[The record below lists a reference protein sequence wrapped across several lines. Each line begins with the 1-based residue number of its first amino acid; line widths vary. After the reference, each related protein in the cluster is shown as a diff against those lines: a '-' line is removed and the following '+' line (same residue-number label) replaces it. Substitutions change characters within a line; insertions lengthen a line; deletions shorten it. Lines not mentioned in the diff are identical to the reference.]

1 MPIAKVQMPD
11 GRIGRF
17 EVPEGTSPEDA
28 IKLINAATPT
38 SYTWGE
44 VPAAALKN
52 VPKDIVPALK
62 GVVQPFLQPVDTM
75 ESLIKAG
82 SAGLTN
88 ILPQS
93 VLQYANPEKLKE
105 AQTTSQAIGGQFT
118 EENLKR
124 MLAEQPVSSAML
136 GSSLLSGGGS
146 ALQKIGQ
153 LGKTEN
159 IIGRTGEILS
169 TTGKYTNPLTPVVK
183 GAEYVA
189 PKIIKGA
196 ESSAKWL
203 MQSAL
208 KPTPTQLKSGQAQT
222 AIDTLLEYNISP
234 TKKGVRLLEN
244 KLDDLNAQISEKI
257 ANSTATLSRDDVI
270 SSLQRVKQRFGEQA
284 DPVSDLAAI
293 EKTGENFA
301 ASHPKQLS
309 VQLAQKLKTGTYRA
323 LKGKYGE
330 EGAASVEAQKALAN
344 GLKTGIAQKVED
356 IAALNAEESKIFDTL
371 AVTERRALMEM
382 NKNPAGLALL
392 TQSPEQF
399 ALFMADKSAAFKG
412 LLARILY
419 KGSKVLDSGEIKVP
433 RFMSSTG
440 TAQIPYQGILS
451 ATQSPITAGVGAVM
465 PGLLQST
472 Q

>member
-17 EVPEGTSPEDA
+17 EVPEGTSEEEA
-28 IKLINAATPT
+28 LRLISAATPK

-44 VPAAALKN
+44 VPGAALKN
-52 VPKDIVPALK
+52 VPKDIGPALK
-62 GVVQPFLQPVDTM
+62 GVVQPFIHPVDTM

-88 ILPQS
+88 VLPES
-93 VLQYANPEKLKE
+93 VLRYANPEKLKE

-136 GSSLLSGGGS
+136 ASTALSGGGS

-153 LGKTEN
+153 LGQTGNVVGKT
-159 IIGRTGEILS
+159 GQILS
-169 TTGKYTNPLTPVVK
+169 TAGRYTNPLTPVTK
-183 GAEYVA
+183 GAEYIA

-196 ESSAKWL
+196 EDSAKWL

-208 KPTPTQLKSGQAQT
+208 KPTLEQLKSGQAKT
-222 AIDTLLEYNISP
+222 AVDTLLEYGISP
-234 TKKGVRLLEN
+234 TRKGVDIL
-244 KLDDLNAQISEKI
+244 KTKIDDLNTQINDKI
-257 ANSTATLSRDDVI
+257 SNSNATISRDDVLA
-270 SSLQRVKQRFGEQA
+270 SLQRVKQRFGEQA

-301 ASHPKQLS
+301 VSHPKQLS
-309 VQLAQKLKTGTYRA
+309 VQLAQKLKRGTYRA
-323 LKGKYGE
+323 LAGKYGE
-330 EGAASVEAQKALAN
+330 EGAASVEAQKALAS
-344 GLKTGIAQKVED
+344 GLRTGIGQKVEGVNT
-356 IAALNAEESKIFDTL
+356 LNAEEAKLLNTL
-371 AVTERRALMEM
+371 EVAERRALMDL
-382 NKNPAGLALL
+382 NKNPGGLALL
-392 TQSPEQF
+392 TQNAEQF

-412 LLARILY
+412 LLSRMIYRGGKAL
-419 KGSKVLDSGEIKVP
+419 GSGEIKVP
-433 RFMSSTG
+433 KFIIESG
-440 TAQIPYQGILS
+440 TANIPYQGILS
-451 ATQSPITAGVGAVM
+451 ATQSPITSGIGAVI

>member
-17 EVPEGTSPEDA
+17 EVPEGTSEEDA
-28 IKLINAATPT
+28 LKLINAATPK
-38 SYTWGE
+38 SYTWSQ
-44 VPAAALKN
+44 VPGAALKN

-62 GVVQPFLQPVDTM
+62 GAVQPFLQPVDTM

-88 ILPQS
+88 ILPES
-93 VLQYANPEKLKE
+93 ALKYANPEKLKE
-105 AQTTSQAIGGQFT
+105 AQATSQAIGGQFT

-136 GSSLLSGGGS
+136 GSSLLSGGGT
-146 ALQKIGQ
+146 ALQKVGQ
-153 LGKTEN
+153 LGRTGNVISK
-159 IIGRTGEILS
+159 TGEILS

-189 PKIIKGA
+189 PKIIEGA

-208 KPTPTQLKSGQAQT
+208 KPTLEQLKSGQAKT
-222 AIDTLLEYNISP
+222 AVDTLLEYGISP
-234 TKKGVRLLEN
+234 TRKGVDIL
-244 KLDDLNAQISEKI
+244 KTKIDDLNTQINDKI
-257 ANSTATLSRDDVI
+257 SNSNATITRDDVLA
-270 SSLQRVKQRFGEQA
+270 SLQKVRQRFGEQA

-293 EKTGENFA
+293 ERTGENFA

-309 VQLAQKLKTGTYRA
+309 VQLAQKLKRGTYRA
-323 LKGKYGE
+323 LSGKYGE
-330 EGAASVEAQKALAN
+330 EGAASVEAQKALAS
-344 GLKTGIAQKVED
+344 GLRKGIGDKVEGVNT
-356 IAALNAEESKIFDTL
+356 LNAEEARLLNTL
-371 AVTERRALMEM
+371 EVAERRALMDL
-382 NKNPAGLALL
+382 NKNPGGLALL
-392 TQSPEQF
+392 TQNAEQF

-412 LLARILY
+412 LLSRMIYRGGKAL
-419 KGSKVLDSGEIKVP
+419 GSGEIRVP
-433 RFMSSTG
+433 KFIVESG
-440 TAQIPYQGILS
+440 KANIPYQGILS
-451 ATQSPITAGVGAVM
+451 ATQSPITAGVGAVI

>member
-44 VPAAALKN
+44 VPGAALKN
-52 VPKDIVPALK
+52 IPKDIGPALK

-75 ESLIKAG
+75 EGLIKAG

-93 VLQYANPEKLKE
+93 ILKYANPEKLKE

-136 GSSLLSGGGS
+136 GSSLLSGGGA
-146 ALQKIGQ
+146 ALQKVGQ
-153 LGKTEN
+153 LGRTGNVISK
-159 IIGRTGEILS
+159 TGEILS
-169 TTGKYTNPLTPVVK
+169 TTGKYTNPLTPIVK

-208 KPTPTQLKSGQAQT
+208 KPTLEQLKSGQAKT
-222 AIDTLLEYNISP
+222 AVDTLLEYGISP
-234 TKKGVRLLEN
+234 TRKGVDIL
-244 KLDDLNAQISEKI
+244 KTKIDDFNTQINERI
-257 ANSTATLSRDDVI
+257 ANSTATISRDDVLT
-270 SSLQRVKQRFGEQA
+270 SLQRVKQRFGEQA
-284 DPVSDLAAI
+284 DPVSDLLAI

-309 VQLAQKLKTGTYRA
+309 VQLAQKLKRGTYKA
-323 LKGKYGE
+323 LSGKYGE
-330 EGAASVEAQKALAN
+330 EGAASVEAQKALAS
-344 GLKTGIAQKVED
+344 GLRKGIGDKVEGVN
-356 IAALNAEESKIFDTL
+356 ALNAEEARLLNTL
-371 AVTERRALMEM
+371 EVTERRALMEM
-382 NKNPAGLALL
+382 NKNPGGLALL

-419 KGSKVLDSGEIKVP
+419 KSSKVLDSGEIKVP
-433 RFMSSTG
+433 KFMSSTG
-440 TAQIPYQGILS
+440 AVQIPYQGILS

>member
-1 MPIAKVQMPD
+1 MAEFDPD
-11 GRIGRF
+11 AYL
-17 EVPEGTSPEDA
+17 GTSQQFDPDA
-28 IKLINAATPT
+28 YIKGKKPT
-38 SYTWGE
+38 NYTWGE

-52 VPKDIVPALK
+52 VPQDIGPALK
-62 GVVQPFLQPVDTM
+62 GVVQPFLQPIDTM

-88 ILPQS
+88 ILPKS

-105 AQTTSQAIGGQFT
+105 AQNISQAIGGQFT

-146 ALQKIGQ
+146 ALQKVGQ
-153 LGKTEN
+153 LGKAGN
-159 IIGRTGEILS
+159 IVGRTGEILS
-169 TTGKYTNPLTPVVK
+169 TAGKYTNPLTPIVK

-189 PKIIKGA
+189 PKIIQGA
-196 ESSAKWL
+196 EDSAKWL

-208 KPTPTQLKSGQAQT
+208 KPTLEQLKSGQAKT
-222 AIDTLLEYNISP
+222 AVDTLLEYGINP
-234 TKKGVRLLEN
+234 TKKGVNILKN
-244 KLDDLNAQISEKI
+244 KIDDLNTQINERI
-257 ANSTATLSRDDVI
+257 ANSTATISRNDVLT
-270 SSLQRVKQRFGEQA
+270 SLQKVKQRFGEQA
-284 DPVSDLAAI
+284 DPVSDLLAI

-309 VQLAQKLKTGTYRA
+309 VQLAQKLKRGTYRA
-323 LKGKYGE
+323 LSGKYGE
-330 EGAASVEAQKALAN
+330 EGAASVEAQKALAS
-344 GLKTGIAQKVED
+344 GLRKGIGDKVEGVN
-356 IAALNAEESKIFDTL
+356 ALNAEESKLLNTL
-371 AVTERRALMEM
+371 EVTERRALMEM
-382 NKNPAGLALL
+382 NKNPAGIALL

-412 LLARILY
+412 LLARMIY
-419 KGSKVLDSGEIKVP
+419 KGGQVLGSGEIKLP
-433 RFMSSTG
+433 KFMSSTG
-440 TAQIPYQGILS
+440 IAQIPYQGILS